1 MDKRLNCFQS
11 SMEPL
16 KDMDSYE
23 KKKKSLIHER
33 SYSNCSWRQS
43 TASFLSSF
51 LFLFPAVLLAAVK
64 DLEEDK
70 KEAEEILLTAVK
82 NKIPTAF
89 ELDKEAAIFKCSS
102 YNVSF

>member
-1 MDKRLNCFQS
+1 MKEVTPTAVGDKAL
-11 SMEPL
+11 L
-16 KDMDSYE
+16 
-23 KKKKSLIHER
+23 L
-33 SYSNCSWRQS
+33 
-43 TASFLSSF
+43 FLSSF